1 MIIQNIE
8 VVRLPYALDSRGI
21 QAQVCNRDETQPS
34 TSDTEI
40 FSPIVVIFQNLE
52 QNFHKE
58 ISCFLN
64 PSLRIV

>member
-21 QAQVCNRDETQPS
+21 QAQVRNRDETQPS
-34 TSDTEI
+34 TSDTEV

-52 QNFHKE
+52 QNFDEKLRG
-58 ISCFLN
+58 SC
-64 PSLRIV
+64 